1 MQPVIALT
9 DLRCAWHPFT
19 SPAGSK
25 AFLLSPQWD
34 SAWLKYDFHGYI
46 FYFFKMFFLWNYI
59 LYTVKCT
66 CQPPVISIC
75 LLYIYKLLIH
85 YLFCILTGTWKEWF
99 IVSIIWFLFW
109 DFLAFH
115 FSSFYDG
122 CLVVLLSSISWTCL
136 VKWSSITTTL
146 VVDRLYIPRFH
157 G

>member
-1 MQPVIALT
+1 MCMASLYFPCWVQSFSLVTPVRFCTTEI
-9 DLRCAWHPFT
+9 WFP
-19 SPAGSK
+19 
-25 AFLLSPQWD
+25 WI
-34 SAWLKYDFHGYI
+34 YI
-46 FYFFKMFFLWNYI
+46 LFFKMFFLWNYI